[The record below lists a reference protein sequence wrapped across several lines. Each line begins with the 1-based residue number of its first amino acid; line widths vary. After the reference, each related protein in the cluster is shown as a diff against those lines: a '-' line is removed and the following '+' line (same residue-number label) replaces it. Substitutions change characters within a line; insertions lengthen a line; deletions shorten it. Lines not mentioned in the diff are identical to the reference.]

1 MNDETT
7 TNVRNHYAGVAKK
20 SGCCCGGGTEEYA
33 KNIGYSKE
41 DVANVPNGANLN
53 LGCGNPLAFAQIKP
67 GMTVMDL
74 GSGAGFDCFLAS
86 NKVGESGKV
95 IGIDMTPEMLD
106 KARANA
112 KKGNYGNVEFRLGQ
126 IENIPSGDS
135 TVDLIISNCVINL
148 SVDKPQV
155 FREAI
160 RVLKSGGKLMVSDIV
175 LTGELPEK
183 VMKSVDAYASCIS
196 GALMKDDYIKAIK
209 DAGFT
214 DVKIEAESQYSFGAD
229 ASCGCGCNDPL
240 VKSASDDLGMGVD
253 ELMQFASKVW
263 SVKISAVKS

>member
-20 SGCCCGGGTEEYA
+20 ASCCGGGTEDFA

-41 DVANVPNGANLN
+41 DVANVPDGANLN

-106 KARANA
+106 KARSNA

-155 FREAI
+155 FREAM
-160 RVLKSGGKLMVSDIV
+160 RVLKPGGKLMVSDIV

-209 DAGFT
+209 DAGFI

-229 ASCGCGCNDPL
+229 DTVGCGCNDPL
-240 VKSASDDLGMGVD
+240 IKSASEDLGVSLN
-253 ELMQFASKVW
+253 ELAKLASNVW
-263 SVKISAVKS
+263 SVKVSAVKA

>member
-7 TNVRNHYAGVAKK
+7 TNVRNHYAQVAKK
-20 SGCCCGGGTEEYA
+20 SSCCCGGGTEDYA
-33 KNIGYSKE
+33 RNIGYSKE
-41 DVANVPNGANLN
+41 DVANVPDGANLN

-74 GSGAGFDCFLAS
+74 GSGAGFDCFLAA
-86 NKVGESGKV
+86 NKVGQSGKV

-106 KARANA
+106 KARSNA
-112 KKGNYGNVEFRLGQ
+112 TKGNYGNVEFRLGQ

-155 FREAI
+155 FREAF
-160 RVLKSGGKLMVSDIV
+160 RVLKPGGKLMVSDIV
-175 LTGELPEK
+175 LTGDLPQK
-183 VMKSVDAYASCIS
+183 VIDSVTAYASCIS
-196 GALMKDDYIKAIK
+196 GALLRDNYIKAIS

-214 DVKIEAESQYSFGAD
+214 DIRIESESQYSFGAGD
-229 ASCGCGCNDPL
+229 TVGCGCNDPL
-240 VKSASDDLGMGVD
+240 VQSASKDLGMSVG
-253 ELMQFASKVW
+253 ELAQFASKVW
-263 SVKISAVKS
+263 SVKVSARKA